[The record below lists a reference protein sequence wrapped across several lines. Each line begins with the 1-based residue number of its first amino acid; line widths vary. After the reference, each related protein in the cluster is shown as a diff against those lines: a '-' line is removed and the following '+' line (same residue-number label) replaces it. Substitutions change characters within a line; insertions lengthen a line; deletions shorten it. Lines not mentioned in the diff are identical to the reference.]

1 MNKRDLVP
9 AQSAQRDHRNSLLAA
24 LPHAEYQR
32 LLADLEPI
40 TLKFGEVLHEPSEPI
55 RHAYFPVDSVV
66 VLQRAAKG
74 RRPLTVALVGHEG
87 MVGIPLALGIETS
100 HRRAFVQSTG
110 TALRMESALFR
121 KAILRSKP
129 LQQVLF
135 CFKHVLMGQVEQS
148 AVCKQFH
155 STQERLVRYLLMT
168 SERARS
174 NEIRLTQE
182 FLGDMLGVRRTSV
195 VRNCSDLQKRALIKH
210 NRGKITIRD
219 RKHLSVA
226 SCECY
231 QIVNRIYESAY
242 ANV

>member
-1 MNKRDLVP
+1 
-9 AQSAQRDHRNSLLAA
+9 
-24 LPHAEYQR
+24 
-32 LLADLEPI
+32 
-40 TLKFGEVLHEPSEPI
+40 
-55 RHAYFPVDSVV
+55 
-66 VLQRAAKG
+66 
-74 RRPLTVALVGHEG
+74 
-87 MVGIPLALGIETS
+87 
-100 HRRAFVQSTG
+100 
-110 TALRMESALFR
+110 
-121 KAILRSKP
+121 
-129 LQQVLF
+129 
-135 CFKHVLMGQVEQS
+135 MGQVEQS